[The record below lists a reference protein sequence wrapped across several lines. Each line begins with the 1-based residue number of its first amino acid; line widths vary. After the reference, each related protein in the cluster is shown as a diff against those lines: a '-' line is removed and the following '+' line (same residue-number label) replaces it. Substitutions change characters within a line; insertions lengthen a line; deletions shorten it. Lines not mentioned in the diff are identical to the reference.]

1 MIEITLKTAESLVSE
16 ITYFATTS
24 TKAGNH
30 DKMKAFSIIRNMDEL
45 IRAHRGISRFTEDNV
60 KIILSE
66 EIIHNFNSI
75 ERHL

>member
-1 MIEITLKTAESLVSE
+1 MIEITLKTAESLMSE

-24 TKAGNH
+24 AKNT
-30 DKMKAFSIIRNMDEL
+30 DKLKAFHIVRTLDAL
-45 IRAHRGISRFTEDNV
+45 IRAHKGISRFTEDNV

-66 EIIHNFNSI
+66 EIVHNFNSI